1 MQIRGLEALVRWNS
15 PDLGP
20 VMPGSFIPAA
30 EKNGFIIPMG
40 EWILNQAFNEFIRFQ
55 QLALTDMT
63 LCVNISSVQLM
74 SSGFAQSLKRA
85 IEKTGLIPASLELEI
100 TESVLITSMEQATRI
115 LDEIKSLGVKIAL
128 DDFGTGYSSLNYIQK
143 LPIDTL
149 KMDKALITGAT
160 EDNIKCQIVGTI
172 IKLAHQLSLKV
183 VAEGIENELQLQ
195 YLKQNACDYLQ
206 GFLLSKPLAKEA
218 IFELLAQQAPLP
230 AAK

>member
-1 MQIRGLEALVRWNS
+1 
-15 PDLGP
+15 
-20 VMPGSFIPAA
+20 
-30 EKNGFIIPMG
+30 
-40 EWILNQAFNEFIRFQ
+40 
-55 QLALTDMT
+55 
-63 LCVNISSVQLM
+63 M

-172 IKLAHQLSLKV
+172 IKLAHQLNLKV
-183 VAEGIENELQLQ
+183 AAEGIENELQLQ